1 MNITVRGVRDTHN
14 NPCNSITWDVYVRQN
29 QLIWQESEMSIVKHG
44 AESVGFEV
52 GITNNSGSAENW
64 TISNLPSWLSVSS
77 GTGTL
82 PAISE
87 RTLKFT
93 VDPSLSIGNYEA
105 VVYLTGSLGISE
117 PLVVKVSSTSQT
129 PDWSVNP
136 ADYEYTMNINGQ
148 LVIADRM
155 SQDGNDII
163 AAFRGD
169 RCVGVASPTYFER
182 YDAYYVLM
190 NVYGNN
196 EDFNQPLTYKV
207 FDASTGNIHP
217 VVKASIKNVTT
228 FVPDV
233 VIGTMNN
240 PNIWTATNEI
250 GQDINLVKGW
260 QWISMYVNPS
270 DNDADEVLAGI
281 QDNLSSLVSEY
292 ALWTPISSTL
302 SSINVGEM
310 YKAQLSAPAT
320 LTVSGLPVDVAST
333 PLTIKPQWNWIGYM
347 APGYIS
353 LGEAFADL
361 DPQDGDV
368 IKGHKSFAT
377 WNQNEWV
384 GTLTTMAAGEG
395 YQYFSSRDNAKQFCY
410 PSLLSDGTAKAKAMT
425 SAKAYAQAQNDIA
438 AAHSGNMTVIAT
450 VLDFNGMARNNV
462 EVRVIDADNNLRAI
476 SREAIADRH
485 FITIAGEEHGAALRF
500 IVNIDGMDYIVPG
513 VMFYNDDAIIGTY
526 NEPLVIDLSSPTG
539 IGNIAADNDG
549 DENTYNLA
557 GQRIDNTMRRQVVIR
572 GNKKVVVRK

>member
-1 MNITVRGVRDTHN
+1 
-14 NPCNSITWDVYVRQN
+14 
-29 QLIWQESEMSIVKHG
+29 
-44 AESVGFEV
+44 
-52 GITNNSGSAENW
+52 
-64 TISNLPSWLSVSS
+64 
-77 GTGTL
+77 
-82 PAISE
+82 
-87 RTLKFT
+87 
-93 VDPSLSIGNYEA
+93 
-105 VVYLTGSLGISE
+105 
-117 PLVVKVSSTSQT
+117 
-129 PDWSVNP
+129 
-136 ADYEYTMNINGQ
+136 
-148 LVIADRM
+148 M

-196 EDFNQPLTYKV
+196 DDFNKPLTYKA
-207 FDASTGNIHP
+207 FDASTGCIHP
-217 VVKASIKNVTT
+217 VVKASNSNVMT
-228 FVPDV
+228 FVPDNI
-233 VIGTMNN
+233 IGTMNN
-240 PNIWTATNEI
+240 PNIWTATDEI
-250 GQDINLVKGW
+250 GQDINLIKGW
-260 QWISMYVNPS
+260 QWISTHVNPS

-281 QDNLSSLVSEY
+281 KDNLSTLVSEY

-302 SSINVGEM
+302 TSINVGEM

-320 LTVSGLPVDVAST
+320 LTISGLPVDVAST
-333 PLTIKPQWNWIGYM
+333 PLTIKPQWNWIGYT
-347 APGYIS
+347 ASGYIS

-410 PSLLSDGTAKAKAMT
+410 PSLLSDGTANAKAMT
-425 SAKAYAQAQNDIA
+425 SAEAKAYAQAQNDIA

-476 SREAIADRH
+476 SREAVADRH